1 MIIAKPRLD
10 NILFEIHLKSS
21 LFFIAAIES
30 KVIQVETNVP
40 QDAVQIFDGMV
51 ILQQMTKI
59 VLPTFGTISE
69 YLINRIL
76 KDFSLTYFVTYQY
89 LPGSVKSFEREKRMS
104 AGSIRIRIERR
115 DQKRTKQWSKYLQS
129 PENKTD
135 LIRFL
140 LKDWSD
146 GNRFFTVLSGN
157 KTLYINVGPAFFK
170 LYCHGD
176 MVCVFFSLLE
186 IYKLKLL

>member
-59 VLPTFGTISE
+59 VLPTFGAI
-69 YLINRIL
+69 
-76 KDFSLTYFVTYQY
+76 F
-89 LPGSVKSFEREKRMS
+89 
-104 AGSIRIRIERR
+104 
-115 DQKRTKQWSKYLQS
+115 
-129 PENKTD
+129 
-135 LIRFL
+135 
-140 LKDWSD
+140 
-146 GNRFFTVLSGN
+146 
-157 KTLYINVGPAFFK
+157 
-170 LYCHGD
+170 
-176 MVCVFFSLLE
+176 
-186 IYKLKLL
+186 